1 MINLKTILVGFGFF
15 LAVLVY
21 VIHKYR
27 IKSANKKRTEKIK
40 KRKKKKINQKSK

>member
-21 VIHKYR
+21 LIHKFR
-27 IKSANKKRTEKIK
+27 IKSYNKKRTEKIK
-40 KRKKKKINQKSK
+40 KRKKKKINQRK

>member
-1 MINLKTILVGFGFF
+1 MINLKTLFVGFGFC

-21 VIHKYR
+21 IIHKFR

-40 KRKKKKINQKSK
+40 KRKKKKINQKN

>member
-21 VIHKYR
+21 LIHKFR
-27 IKSANKKRTEKIK
+27 IKSTNKKRTEKIK
-40 KRKKKKINQKSK
+40 KRKKKKINQRK